1 MANRSVASPK
11 ITMQMSATIQNTMFD
26 GQVAT
31 GQLAASTADTLT
43 SGGEVDQV
51 NRGWQWKNKTLL
63 DGNFIVIDLYDVA
76 ARDMG
81 AGLGVDIVGQ
91 ALIMEEIV
99 AIKIKNENASTA
111 AGHLEIR
118 PDNTNGWL
126 PIGSHMVAN
135 GGALLGGGVL
145 MKYQPAE
152 AAFDVEDGVSHR
164 IRLIADGGDITYS
177 VYVLG
182 RSDDAVSSSSSSS
195 LSSSSLSSSSSFS
208 ITSSSSSLSSSSQ
221 SSSSSVTS
229 SSSSVSI
236 TSSSSS
242 TSSTSSSSSSITSSS
257 SSFSITSSSSSFSI
271 TSSSSSTSSSSASS
285 NIEPL
290 WVGPAKSGVTPATVL
305 GAYTQSGTTNGRYSY
320 TNGTYFLWWDS
331 ATEDWNITD
340 ADGVIG
346 VDAYWYQNSSGAGQ
360 SVDAALYGPQNYAT
374 GTIWVAVDHVGDSS
388 SRSSSSASSTSS
400 SSSQSTSSSSSVTSS
415 SSQSQFPI

>member
-290 WVGPAKSGVTPATVL
+290 WVGPANSGVYPATVL
-305 GAYTQSGTTNGRYSY
+305 GAYTQSGITNGHYSY
-320 TNGTYFLWWDS
+320 TNGTYFLWWDDVFEVE
-331 ATEDWNITD
+331 TDRWVITQ
-340 ADGVIG
+340 ADGSFP
-346 VDAYWYQNSSGAGQ
+346 AAEWWEQETYGAGLN
-360 SVDAALYGPQNYAT
+360 VDSALYRPQDNAI
-374 GTIWVAVDHVGDSS
+374 GTIWVALDHVGDSS
-388 SRSSSSASSTSS
+388 SRSSSSSVSS
-400 SSSQSTSSSSSVTSS
+400 SSSISVTSS

>member
-1 MANRSVASPK
+1 MANRSVTSPK

-31 GQLAASTADTLT
+31 GPLAASTADTLT

-126 PIGSHMVAN
+126 PIGSHMVVN

-290 WVGPAKSGVTPATVL
+290 WVGPANSGVTPATVL
-305 GAYTQSGTTNGRYSY
+305 GAYTQSGVTNGRYSY
-320 TNGTYFLWWDS
+320 TNGTYFLWWNAGSD
-331 ATEDWNITD
+331 AWAITD
-340 ADGVIG
+340 TDGMLG
-346 VDAYWYQNSSGAGQ
+346 VGGVWQQNPSGAGQ
-360 SVDAALYGPQNYAT
+360 SVDAALYPTFDPALST

-388 SRSSSSASSTSS
+388 SRSSSSSVSS
-400 SSSQSTSSSSSVTSS
+400 SSSISVTSS